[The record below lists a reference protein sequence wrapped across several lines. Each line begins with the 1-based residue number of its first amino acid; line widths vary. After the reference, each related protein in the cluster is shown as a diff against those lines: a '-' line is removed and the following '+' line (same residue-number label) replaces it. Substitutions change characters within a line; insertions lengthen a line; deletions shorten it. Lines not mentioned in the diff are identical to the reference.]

1 MGVYLDTKALENN
14 LAKFSTVDMCRVYE
28 PKCLLVHI
36 GTVEIDNAN
45 ILLLIIKQR
54 SVKLCI
60 CYI

>member
-1 MGVYLDTKALENN
+1 MKALENN
-14 LAKFSTVDMCRVYE
+14 LAKLSKVKLCTVHE

-36 GTVEIDNAN
+36 GTVEIDNAS
-45 ILLLIIKQR
+45 ILLLIKQR